1 MRLSLLGFRDAERE
15 RAFQAAFDADLRALM
30 RITGFVLTVLA
41 ALSVF
46 AHPKNAAGLG
56 IPSSTLSAA
65 VTVPLAIVLAALSM
79 VPLPPLVRR
88 IAAALV
94 AVLLFANACI
104 AFSYLLERPHGAG
117 LFAAPLAVLM
127 CGLIAAA
134 GFPALWAALVG
145 LCLAVAPVI
154 LLFRENAGDLDDRLF
169 ALAAFALAWLLGA
182 GLAQLAERLKRAQF
196 ISDTMAAH
204 EKKNS
209 DALIS
214 AMLPEFAA
222 VRLKA
227 GEQRIAQSFQNIG
240 VLFAD
245 LAGFTQMSGK
255 IGAVKT
261 VAVLNEIFTAFDD
274 AAARH
279 GLERV
284 KTMGDGYMAVA
295 NKNRTAPNDL
305 RPLADFA
312 LEIQTLTKDAAA
324 RHALPMGVRVGIH
337 CGPAIGGVIGRHRP
351 AFDYWGETINVA
363 SRLEGQ
369 GKAGDITVSPAVHA
383 RLRAEFAFKSAGAAM
398 LKGVGTIE
406 IHRLMGRLDPAAQ
419 TQPAP
424 APASGPKPQQGESKP

>member
-1 MRLSLLGFRDAERE
+1 MRLTLLGFRDTERE
-15 RAFQAAFDADLRALM
+15 RAFQGAFDADLRALM

-46 AHPKNAAGLG
+46 VHPENATGLG
-56 IPSSTLSAA
+56 IASSTLSAA
-65 VTVPLAIVLAALSM
+65 VMLPLALVLAALGV
-79 VPLPPLVRR
+79 VPLSPLMRR
-88 IAAALV
+88 LAAAFV
-94 AVLLFANACI
+94 AALLFANTCI

-127 CGLIAAA
+127 AGLMAA
-134 GFPALWAALVG
+134 GGFTALWAAAVG
-145 LCLAVAPVI
+145 FVLAATPA
-154 LLFRENAGDLDDRLF
+154 LLLLRNPGDDPEARLF

-182 GLAQLAERLKRAQF
+182 GLALLAERLKRAQF
-196 ISDTMAAH
+196 ISDAVAAH

-209 DALIS
+209 DSLIS

-261 VAVLNEIFTAFDD
+261 VAVLNDIFTAFDD

-312 LEIQTLTKDAAA
+312 LEIGAITREASTRYD
-324 RHALPMGVRVGIH
+324 LPLGVRVGIH

-351 AFDYWGETINVA
+351 AFDYWGETINIA

-369 GKAGDITVSPAVHA
+369 GGAGDITVSPAVHA
-383 RLRAEFAFKSAGAAM
+383 RLRTEFAFKSAGAAM
-398 LKGVGTIE
+398 LKGVGAVE
-406 IHRLMGRLDPAAQ
+406 IHRLIGRLDPAAQ

-424 APASGPKPQQGESKP
+424 PAGQRQQEGSKT